1 MNAHSRGNVWW
12 GPAPYKSSAAYRPWL
27 ILNTPDHPFAETE
40 CVAVA
45 LTTQQHTESVRVPDE
60 AWTVGGSRK
69 QSYVSPWYVT
79 TIKLHTLD
87 RRQGQLSAELV
98 GAVIERLHEYI
109 PART

>member
-1 MNAHSRGNVWW
+1 
-12 GPAPYKSSAAYRPWL
+12 L